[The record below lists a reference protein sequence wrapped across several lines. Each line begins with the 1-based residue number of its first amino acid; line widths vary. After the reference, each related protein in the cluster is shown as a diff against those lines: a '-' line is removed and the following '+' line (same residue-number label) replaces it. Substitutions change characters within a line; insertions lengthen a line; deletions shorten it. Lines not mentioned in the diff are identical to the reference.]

1 MRCEKAV
8 QKVFEVSIAGR
19 CYEQLNDIKKVLV
32 VRFCSKADG
41 LYDSWRPFPDLF
53 PAIPL
58 EYNFQDSFYL
68 LNYSKI

>member
-1 MRCEKAV
+1 M
-8 QKVFEVSIAGR
+8 FEVSIAGR

-58 EYNFQDSFYL
+58 EYNF
-68 LNYSKI
+68 